1 MSENY
6 DDAFEMNSED
16 GAGSVDEIPSKE
28 SKPIIKDTN
37 TINYPRDEKKKPSS
51 SQSKSVR
58 FATPGGAG
66 KK

>member
-1 MSENY
+1 
-6 DDAFEMNSED
+6 MNSED

-37 TINYPRDEKKKPSS
+37 TINYPRDENKKPSS

-58 FATPGGAG
+58 FTTPGGAG